1 LGSSLETLLPSN
13 LNYRMSFPKAFIG
26 NPHICHLPGIL
37 KIAERKSET
46 NTLGKA
52 TTGAQIKFF
61 VWNGPIIL
69 ASDS

>member
-1 LGSSLETLLPSN
+1 
-13 LNYRMSFPKAFIG
+13 MSFPKAFIG